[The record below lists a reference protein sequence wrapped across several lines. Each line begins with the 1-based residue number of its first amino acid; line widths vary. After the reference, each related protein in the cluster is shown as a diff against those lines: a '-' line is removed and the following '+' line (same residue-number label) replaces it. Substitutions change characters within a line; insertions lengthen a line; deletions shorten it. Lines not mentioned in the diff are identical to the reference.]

1 MHAEILSIGDEMT
14 SGQRLDTNSQWLSQQ
29 LADLGVRTLFHTTVG
44 DDLQANLRVF
54 REAAQRADIIVAS
67 GGLGPTADDLTREA
81 VAGVMGVE
89 LVLDE
94 QALADIKALFSRRK
108 RDMPERNVVQAMLP
122 RGARIIHNP
131 HGTAPG
137 IDADLPGGAGRTA
150 RLFCLPGV
158 PAEMKEMFAQSV
170 APAIMSMLGENARP
184 IFHRVI
190 RCFGVGESDLEA
202 MVPELIKRGRDPIV
216 GITVSQATLSLRI
229 SCAARSREEALAM
242 MQPTVDTI
250 HQAVGNIAFGEGEDE
265 LPDALVRLLTEQQ
278 KTLATVECGSGGLIA
293 HWLSEAS
300 GDRAVYAGGT
310 IDRSMNAH
318 NAEALKAVAAEY
330 QTQWRTDFVLVVGP
344 YPALSSSGGEPEHVW
359 FALATPSGVFARSAL
374 FAGHPDL
381 IKQLAA
387 KRALNFLRL
396 HLLGE
401 TA

>member
-14 SGQRLDTNSQWLSQQ
+14 SGQRLDTNSQWLSQR

-44 DDLQANLRVF
+44 DDLAANLRVF
-54 REAAQRADIIVAS
+54 REAADRADIVVAS

-81 VAGVMGVE
+81 VAGVLGVE

-94 QALADIKALFSRRK
+94 QALEDIKALFGRRK
-108 RDMPERNVVQAMLP
+108 RAMPERNVVQAMLP
-122 RGARIIHNP
+122 RGSRIIPNP

-137 IDADLPGGAGRTA
+137 IDADVPRAGKPPA

-158 PAEMKEMFAQSV
+158 PAEMKEMFSATV
-170 APAIMSMLGENARP
+170 APAVLAMLGENAQP

-202 MVPELIKRGRDPIV
+202 MLPDLIKRGRDPIV

-229 SCAARSREEALAM
+229 SCAAKTREEALAR

-250 HQAVGNIAFGEGEDE
+250 HQCVGNLAFGEGEDE
-265 LPDALVRLLTEQQ
+265 LPDAVVRLLTAQH
-278 KTLATVECGSGGLIA
+278 KTLSLFESGSGGQIA

-300 GDRAVYAGGT
+300 HDSTAFAGGAVRRQGSH
-310 IDRSMNAH
+310 DEA
-318 NAEALKAVAAEY
+318 ALKQAAQE
-330 QTQWRTDFVLVVGP
+330 TKASFGTDYALAVGP
-344 YPALSSSGGEPEHVW
+344 YPPQPIAGREPEYVW
-359 FALATPSGVFARSAL
+359 FALATPSGVYARSAI

-387 KRALNFLRL
+387 KRALNYLRL

-401 TA
+401 